1 MQHVVTGSII
11 QSRAAHYHTSAA
23 HQHVSA
29 AMLRQFAASSVHSD
43 EAHDYV
49 QPCTS
54 TPAAASALDLPQ
66 LQPPAD
72 LPQQQLPTAAA
83 LPMQSRKVLLPHI
96 SPGPHVAWVEQTL
109 QGGPDHVGTT
119 AMSRQMLTPTAASVE
134 QLNVSGQQPLA
145 IAGSNMLDQA
155 ARRDE
160 LMHSK
165 GHSYL
170 IAVEQYRQQ
179 MERSLEALKQEM
191 EAIQCEIL
199 SHSGVSSWSKATS
212 NSQLI

>member
-54 TPAAASALDLPQ
+54 MPAAASTLDLPQ
-66 LQPPAD
+66 LQPHAD
-72 LPQQQLPTAAA
+72 LHQQQQPAAA
-83 LPMQSRKVLLPHI
+83 VPMHSRKVVLPHI
-96 SPGPHVAWVEQTL
+96 PPGPHVAWVEQTL

-119 AMSRQMLTPTAASVE
+119 AMSRQVLTSTAASVE
-134 QLNVSGQQPLA
+134 QLDVSGQQPLA
-145 IAGSNMLDQA
+145 IAGNNMLDQA
-155 ARRDE
+155 ARHDE

-165 GHSYL
+165 GHSCL

-199 SHSGVSSWSKATS
+199 SHSGVSSWSKAAS
-212 NSQLI
+212 NSQLM